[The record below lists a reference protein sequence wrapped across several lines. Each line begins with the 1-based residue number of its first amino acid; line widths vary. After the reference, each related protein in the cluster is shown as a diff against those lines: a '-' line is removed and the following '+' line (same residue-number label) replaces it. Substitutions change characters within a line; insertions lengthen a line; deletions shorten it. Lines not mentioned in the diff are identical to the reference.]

1 MRPTLEP
8 GDRILIK
15 PYRRVH
21 GWPAVGSVVVARHPH
36 QPELRMI
43 KRLRGYEGDA
53 MVLLGDNPTSSTDS
67 RQLGL
72 IPQDHLIGT
81 VTVQF
86 RTPRTRSSATRSLR

>member
-15 PYRRVH
+15 PHHRFH

-43 KRLRGYEGDA
+43 KRIDRYEGDT
-53 MVLLGDNPTSSTDS
+53 MVLLGDNPSSSTDS

-81 VTVQF
+81 VTVLL
-86 RTPRTRSSATRSLR
+86 RTPRTRSSAAKSLR